1 MTFFVMGWQMGTV
14 CTRCSRD
21 KDLVSLIEEAGAVVA
36 QCSVCK
42 LEGVTAL
49 DSEDQRLIATIR
61 ALIRKYFNEWEYNP
75 HWGGDGLWALFQS
88 ENSILNFN
96 SGLDPADI
104 EDAILPAIE
113 EGYET
118 ETVPISLHAGYYD
131 GEPNMLLE
139 SLVDGNEQRFRNLL
153 LRTRRENP
161 YLIEPEAKS
170 LLKPHLTF
178 LRREVPA
185 GTVVHRARIGFA
197 ERDCEVFERPR
208 DAWFYR
214 PYEGPFLGAAPPVV
228 AASGRMNRAGVSF
241 LYAASNQE
249 TALSEVRPHP
259 GHVVSVGEFRASRNL
274 VVADF
279 SQVSITDFSLSDKR
293 LDDYWLLLSI
303 DRLFS
308 VPVPP
313 EERQSYVLSQLFSDV
328 IRQLGFDGIS
338 FHSSVGTGIN
348 YAFFDAAG
356 FDYVADS
363 AQVLQVASLAY
374 VIRPLRRW
382 TKEDT

>member
-1 MTFFVMGWQMGTV
+1 MATV
-14 CTRCSRD
+14 CTQCSRD
-21 KDLVSLIEEAGAVVA
+21 PDLVSLIEAAGAVVA
-36 QCSVCK
+36 QCSTCK
-42 LEGVTAL
+42 SEGVAAL
-49 DSEDQRLIATIR
+49 DSEDRRLIAAIR

-75 HWGGDGLWALFQS
+75 HWGGDGLEAIFQS
-88 ENSILNFN
+88 ENPIFNFN
-96 SGLDPADI
+96 EDLNPGDI

-118 ETVPISLHAGYYD
+118 ATVPISLHAGYYD
-131 GEPNMLLE
+131 GVPNMLLE
-139 SLVDGNEQRFRNLL
+139 SLIDGDEERFHNLL
-153 LRTRRENP
+153 GRTRKENA
-161 YLIEPEAKS
+161 YQIEAEAK
-170 LLKPHLTF
+170 LLLEPHLPL
-178 LRREVPA
+178 LRKQVAA

-197 ERDCEVFERPR
+197 ERNYQVFERPN
-208 DAWFYR
+208 DAWFYL
-214 PYEGPFLGAAPPVV
+214 PYEGAELGAAPPVI

-259 GHVVSVGEFRASRNL
+259 GHVVSVGEFRSSRNL

-279 SQVSITDFSLSDKR
+279 SQVSIIEFSSSDER
-293 LDDYWLLLSI
+293 LDDYWFLLSI

-308 VPVPP
+308 IPVPP

-328 IRQLGFDGIS
+328 LRQLGFDGIS
-338 FHSSVGTGIN
+338 FHSSVGTGVN

-374 VIRPLRRW
+374 VSRTLRKLTPEAR
-382 TKEDT
+382 